1 LQIGHGELGFIES
14 SSGSDSDWTG
24 SLLMKSIQ
32 LMVLTASLFALSVT
46 GFGQGYQVITVT
58 NGGTITGT
66 VKWSGP
72 MPHLTSM
79 TIFKDQ
85 QVCDPD
91 SAKTRDLERLVVGSQ
106 GGVAN
111 TVVFLKNISSGKPM
125 DLPEAR
131 RFLDQKHCR
140 YEPHVLLVPAAGTLQ
155 MKSSD
160 AVLHTVHMDGA
171 ATYNLP
177 FPFPDK
183 VVSRAMPTLGLV
195 NLKCNGGHTWMNAEL
210 LVVPHPYYAVTDEAG
225 KFTLSDVP
233 PGKYQ
238 IVAWHEGWNVVRQEG
253 AFDVLTEKRVSRPIF
268 SEPRTW
274 EKSVDVAPNNAAA
287 VNFVI
292 SEK

>member
-1 LQIGHGELGFIES
+1 MKCIRAFIV
-14 SSGSDSDWTG
+14 GAT
-24 SLLMKSIQ
+24 LL
-32 LMVLTASLFALSVT
+32 VLSAA

-58 NGGTITGT
+58 NGATITGT

-72 MPHLTSM
+72 MPHLAAM
-79 TIFKDQ
+79 AIFKDQ
-85 QVCDPD
+85 QICDPE
-91 SAKTRDLERLVVGSQ
+91 SAKTRDLERLVVGPQ
-106 GGVAN
+106 DGVAN

-125 DLPEAR
+125 DIPEQR

-140 YEPHVLLVPAAGTLQ
+140 YEPHVMLVPATGTLQ

-160 AVLHTVHMDGA
+160 AVLHTIHMDGA

-183 VVSRAMPTLGLV
+183 VISRDMPTVGLV
-195 NLKCNGGHTWMNAEL
+195 NLKCNGGHTWMNAEM

-225 KFTLSDVP
+225 KFKLSDVP
-233 PGKYQ
+233 PGKYE
-238 IVAWHEGWNVVRQEG
+238 IVAWHEGWGVARQEG
-253 AFDVLTEKRVSRPIF
+253 SFDVLTEKRIQRPIF
-268 SEPRTW
+268 TEPRTW
-274 EKSVDVAPNNAAA
+274 EKSVGVEPNGTSV